1 MKLPGLIIVLAA
13 LSLLGCKPRDVAPTA
28 EEHAAILKDA
38 PELFVAEQG
47 ERGPGLVGIG
57 AIYLGQ
63 PKDAALAELAK
74 ICPKT
79 MEYRAG
85 KAGEDAW
92 FRGCVLKGGGQ
103 HGILSVRVGF
113 WPRIGD
119 RVSTLDI
126 KRDNITL
133 AQARERF
140 REIVPELIGEY
151 PHPGLVEMHGE
162 KYQMIADIDDG
173 ADGPTHIV
181 IGYTKPWARTLER
194 Q

>member
-1 MKLPGLIIVLAA
+1 MKYPGLILLTVAI
-13 LSLLGCKPRDVAPTA
+13 SLVACKPRDVAPTA

-38 PELFVAEQG
+38 PELFVPEAG

-57 AIYLGQ
+57 NIYLGQ
-63 PKDAALAELAK
+63 EKDAALAELAK

-85 KAGEDAW
+85 DAGENAW
-92 FRGCVLKGGGQ
+92 FRGCVLRKSKD
-103 HGILSVRVGF
+103 GILSVRVGF

-126 KRDNITL
+126 KRDDITL
-133 AQARERF
+133 EQARERF
-140 REIVPELIGEY
+140 RALVPEVTGEY
-151 PHPGLVEMHGE
+151 PHPGVIEMRAE
-162 KYQMIADIDDG
+162 KYQMLADIDEG
-173 ADGPTHIV
+173 VDGPTHV
-181 IGYTKPWARTLER
+181 AVGYSKPFARTLES

>member
-1 MKLPGLIIVLAA
+1 MKFPGLIFILVA
-13 LSLLGCKPRDVAPTA
+13 LSLVACKPRDVAPTP

-38 PELFVAEQG
+38 PELFVPERG
-47 ERGPGLVGIG
+47 ERGPGLAGIG
-57 AIYLGQ
+57 DIYLGQ
-63 PKDAALAELAK
+63 DKDAALAELAK

-92 FRGCVLKGGGQ
+92 FRGCVLKSSEQ

-119 RVSTLDI
+119 RVSTLDV

-133 AQARERF
+133 EQARERF
-140 REIVPELIGEY
+140 REIVPELKGEY

-162 KYQMIADIDDG
+162 KYQMLADIDEG
-173 ADGPTHIV
+173 ADGPTHV
-181 IGYTKPWARTLER
+181 VVGYTKPWARTLETK
-194 Q
+194 